1 MNLKYILEDMKSFS
15 LLEKIIV
22 VVDLILNPKSTTYP
36 ITIYDGI
43 YPIDSYP
50 DGHLFT
56 VKFENNKML
65 YIRWLG
71 KNDTT
76 RMQGRQEY

>member
-1 MNLKYILEDMKSFS
+1 MNFKYILEDMKSFT

-22 VVDLILNPKSTTYP
+22 ILDLTLNPKAVDYP
-36 ITIYDGI
+36 ISFYDDNCPIDI
-43 YPIDSYP
+43 YPE
-50 DGHLFT
+50 GHIFT

-71 KNDTT
+71 KNNTT
-76 RMQGRQEY
+76 L